1 MTAISIDNCFN
12 EITRYS
18 QQEKY
23 EEEIA
28 KEEDDLR
35 NITSSFYDIFYGV
48 RRIIYNLHK
57 RETIK
62 MYMTTQFMSME
73 YAIHEYASNYITE
86 EQFVFY
92 RKHFDE

>member
-1 MTAISIDNCFN
+1 MTAISIDKCFD
-12 EITRYS
+12 EITCYI
-18 QQEKY
+18 QQPKY
-23 EEEIA
+23 EEEIS
-28 KEEDDLR
+28 KEEEDLR

-62 MYMTTQFMSME
+62 LYMTSQFMSME
-73 YAIHEYASNYITE
+73 EAMREYAVNYITE
-86 EQFVFY
+86 DQFVFY